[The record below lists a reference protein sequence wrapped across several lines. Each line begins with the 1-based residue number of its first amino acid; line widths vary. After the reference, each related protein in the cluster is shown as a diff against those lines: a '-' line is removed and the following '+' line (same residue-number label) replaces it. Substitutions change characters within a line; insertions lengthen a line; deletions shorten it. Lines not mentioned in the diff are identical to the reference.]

1 MNPTRRTNQVN
12 RGKASSHPT
21 QPGAVYIGT
30 VKSHNSQNK
39 GLPTIF
45 VQQLGCTYNNVKY
58 LNNSK
63 RLKLKPNDQVLCTFV
78 NLELNDI
85 YILGAFNAKTDIFAG
100 TEKFNN
106 LITELQT
113 QINTL
118 RSALNLANINLT
130 SYKQTD

>member
-1 MNPTRRTNQVN
+1 MSSARRTNQVN
-12 RGKASSHPT
+12 RNKGSSHPT
-21 QPGAVYIGT
+21 QPGGVYIGT
-30 VKSHNSQNK
+30 VRYHDSQNN
-39 GLPTIF
+39 GLPTVF

-63 RLKLKPNDQVLCTFV
+63 RLNLKANDQVLCTFV

-85 YILGAFNAKTDIFAG
+85 YILGSFNTKTDVFAG

-106 LITELQT
+106 LIDKLQT
-113 QINTL
+113 EINAL
-118 RSALNLANINLT
+118 RSALTLANINLN

>member
-1 MNPTRRTNQVN
+1 MNQSRRTNQVN
-12 RGKASSHPT
+12 RVKASSHPL
-21 QPGAVYIGT
+21 QLGGVYIGT
-30 VKSHNSQNK
+30 VRYHDSQNN

-63 RLKLKPNDQVLCTFV
+63 RLKLKANDQVLCTFV

-85 YILGAFNAKTDIFAG
+85 YILGSFNAKLDVFAG
-100 TEKFNN
+100 TEKFNS
-106 LITELQT
+106 LIDELQT
-113 QINTL
+113 QINALRATL
-118 RSALNLANINLT
+118 TLANINLS

>member
-1 MNPTRRTNQVN
+1 MSSARRTNQVN
-12 RGKASSHPT
+12 RNKASSHPT

-30 VKSHNSQNK
+30 VRYHDSQNN

-63 RLKLKPNDQVLCTFV
+63 RLKLSANDQVLCTFV

-85 YILGAFNAKTDIFAG
+85 YILGSFNTKTDVFAG

-106 LITELQT
+106 LIDQLQT
-113 QINTL
+113 EINAL
-118 RSALNLANINLT
+118 RSALSLANISLN